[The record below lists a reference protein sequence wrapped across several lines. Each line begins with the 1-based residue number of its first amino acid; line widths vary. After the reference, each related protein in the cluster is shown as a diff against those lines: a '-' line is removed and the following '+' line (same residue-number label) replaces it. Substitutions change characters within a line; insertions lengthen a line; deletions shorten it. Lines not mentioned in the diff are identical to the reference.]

1 MSRAFASPPDFSLLA
16 TGDESGKVR
25 LCKTTGPPATWPRE
39 PAALLSHGEDQEG
52 GGPPG
57 VHADVNQ
64 VDWSRDGAFVF
75 SGGPNRWLKQ
85 WDAAAALAG
94 RPVEYMG
101 AHHKRS

>member
-1 MSRAFASPPDFSLLA
+1 
-16 TGDESGKVR
+16 
-25 LCKTTGPPATWPRE
+25 
-39 PAALLSHGEDQEG
+39 
-52 GGPPG
+52 